1 MFCKLGNSARN
12 FFSLNL
18 RYPAKVFFA
27 FVLLLSFA
35 AFQLSS
41 SHAAGPTAGQTEK
54 KVYIIGHRGAAGL
67 TPENTIV
74 SFSKAFEIGVDAI
87 ELDVHLSADNVL
99 IVYHDFTLKPEM
111 TRTSDGEWLDVWKGL
126 PIKELTLAELKT
138 YDIGRLK
145 PYTSYAGRYPRQKP
159 VDGARI
165 PTFMEVIELFKNRFD
180 KKTQLWIEIKTS
192 PEKPRVSQSPTA
204 LAEAVVQVL
213 REQNLENQARVL
225 SFDWRSLAHVQKI
238 APDISTVYLSHT
250 GVRVNNLKPGQ
261 PGSSPWLAGLD
272 IDDYGGSAPRSVK
285 ASGGR
290 YWAPN
295 YKTITD
301 RSLQEANSLGIK
313 VFVWTPDSP
322 HDMRRLIKMGV
333 DGIITNRPD
342 ILKSLLY
349 RR

>member
-1 MFCKLGNSARN
+1 MICKLRNSAHK

-18 RYPAKVFFA
+18 RFPAKIFFA
-27 FVLLLSFA
+27 FVLLLSLA
-35 AFQLSS
+35 AFQVSS
-41 SHAAGPTAGQTEK
+41 SHPADATTEQTEK
-54 KVYIIGHRGAAGL
+54 KIYIIGHRGAAGL
-67 TPENTIV
+67 APENTIV

-111 TRTSDGEWLDVWKGL
+111 TRTSDGKWLDVWKGL
-126 PIKELTLAELKT
+126 PIKELTLAKLKT

-145 PYTSYAGRYPRQKP
+145 PYTSYASRYPLQKP

-165 PTFMEVIELFKNRFD
+165 PTLIEVIELFKSRFD
-180 KKTQLWIEIKTS
+180 QEAQLWIEIKTS
-192 PEKPRVSQSPTA
+192 PEKRKVSQSPEA
-204 LAEAVVQVL
+204 VAEAIVKVL
-213 REQNLENQARVL
+213 REQYLEKQVKIL
-225 SFDWRSLAHVQKI
+225 SFDWRALIHVQKT
-238 APDISTVYLSHT
+238 APDISTVYVSHT
-250 GVRVNNLKPGQ
+250 GVRLNNIKPGQ
-261 PGSSPWLAGLD
+261 PGSSPWLAGID
-272 IDDYGGSAPRSVK
+272 VDDYGGSIPRAVK

-301 RSLQEANSLGIK
+301 RSLQEANSLSIK

-322 HDMRRLIKMGV
+322 HDMIRLIKMGV

-342 ILKSLLY
+342 ILKLLLEKK
-349 RR
+349 

>member
-1 MFCKLGNSARN
+1 MICKFRNSARK

-18 RYPAKVFFA
+18 RFPAKIFFA
-27 FVLLLSFA
+27 FVLLLSLA
-35 AFQLSS
+35 AFQVFS
-41 SHAAGPTAGQTEK
+41 SHPADATTEQTEK
-54 KVYIIGHRGAAGL
+54 KIYIIGHRGAAGL
-67 TPENTIV
+67 APENTIV

-99 IVYHDFTLKPEM
+99 IVYHDFTLKPEV

-145 PYTSYAGRYPRQKP
+145 PYTSYASRYPLQKP

-165 PTFMEVIELFKNRFD
+165 PTLIEVIELFKSRSD
-180 KKTQLWIEIKTS
+180 QKAQLWIEIKTS
-192 PEKPRVSQSPTA
+192 PEKRKVSQSPEA
-204 LAEAVVQVL
+204 VAEAIVKVL
-213 REQNLENQARVL
+213 REQYLEKQVKIL
-225 SFDWRSLAHVQKI
+225 SFDWRALVHVQKI
-238 APDISTVYLSHT
+238 APDISTVYVSHT
-250 GVRVNNLKPGQ
+250 GVRLNNIKPGQ
-261 PGSSPWLAGLD
+261 PGSSLWLAGID
-272 IDDYGGSAPRSVK
+272 VDDYGGSIPRAVK

-301 RSLQEANSLGIK
+301 RSLQEANSLSIK

-322 HDMRRLIKMGV
+322 HDMIRLIKMGV

-342 ILKSLLY
+342 ILKSLLEKK
-349 RR
+349 

>member
-1 MFCKLGNSARN
+1 M
-12 FFSLNL
+12 
-18 RYPAKVFFA
+18 
-27 FVLLLSFA
+27 A
-35 AFQLSS
+35 AFQVSS
-41 SHAAGPTAGQTEK
+41 SHPADATTEQTEK

-67 TPENTIV
+67 APENTMV

-99 IVYHDFTLKPEM
+99 IVYHNFTLKPEM
-111 TRTSDGEWLDVWKGL
+111 TRTSDGKWLDVWKGL

-145 PYTSYAGRYPRQKP
+145 PYTSHASRYPLQKP

-165 PTFMEVIELFKNRFD
+165 STLIEVIELFKSRSA

-192 PEKPRVSQSPTA
+192 PEKPKVSQSPEA
-204 LAEAVVQVL
+204 VAEAVVKVL
-213 REQNLENQARVL
+213 REQYLEKHVRIL

-238 APDISTVYLSHT
+238 APDISTVYISHT
-250 GVRVNNLKPGQ
+250 GVRLNNIKPGQ
-261 PGSSPWLAGLD
+261 PGSSPWLAGID
-272 IDDYGGSAPRSVK
+272 IDDYGGSIPRAVK

-301 RSLQEANSLGIK
+301 RSLQEAKSLRIK

-322 HDMRRLIKMGV
+322 DDMTRLIKMGV

-342 ILKSLLY
+342 ILKSLMP
-349 RR
+349 